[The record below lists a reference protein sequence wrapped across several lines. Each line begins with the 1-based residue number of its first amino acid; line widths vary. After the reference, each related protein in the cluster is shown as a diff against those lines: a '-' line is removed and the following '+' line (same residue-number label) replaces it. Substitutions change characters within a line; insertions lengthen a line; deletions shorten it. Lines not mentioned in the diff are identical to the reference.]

1 MSQHVSLSTE
11 ETYVL
16 ADLMNEI
23 PDKRLNRRLLCIS
36 LRHFGYK
43 IKEISIILE
52 VSERTISGWIK
63 LFLAGGFDE
72 LLELRYAG
80 TRDSRLN
87 AVRGALTAYLAENP
101 QASVRDIQL
110 WLAQEGVEISH
121 SWLFRWLKLH
131 KDELGG

>member
-23 PDKRLNRRLLCIS
+23 SDKRLNRRLLCIS

-43 IKEISIILE
+43 VAEISILLG

-63 LFLAGGFDE
+63 LFLAGGFDK

-87 AVRGALTAYLAENP
+87 EVRGKLSTYLAANP
-101 QASVRDIQL
+101 KANVRDIQF

-121 SWLFRWLKLH
+121 SWLYRWLKLH
-131 KDELGG
+131 RHELGG